1 MHQAGGKGN
10 CSEHHAVRVRHAV
23 SNSSS
28 MTTLHRH
35 SSQSWLAGVRAFS
48 IGVVAGALLAIHT
61 KRREGGSRRE
71 RLGGDATAQLL
82 AATEEMEGV
91 FQNILVGFLA
101 EPDQHSEQAFK
112 LSEAQK
118 AWVAYRDA
126 HIAAIY
132 PEGGEHGPV
141 SELTK
146 ASIRADLTR
155 QRTRQ
160 LREWWE

>member
-1 MHQAGGKGN
+1 
-10 CSEHHAVRVRHAV
+10 
-23 SNSSS
+23 

-35 SSQSWLAGVRAFS
+35 SRHSWLAGVRAFS

-61 KRREGGSRRE
+61 KRPRGDSRRE
-71 RLGGDATAQLL
+71 GLGGDATAQLL

-91 FQNILVGFLA
+91 LQNILVRILA
-101 EPDQHSEQAFK
+101 DPAEHPEQAFK
-112 LSEAQK
+112 FSEAQK

-132 PEGGEHGPV
+132 PEEGEHGPV
-141 SELTK
+141 AELTK

>member
-1 MHQAGGKGN
+1 
-10 CSEHHAVRVRHAV
+10 
-23 SNSSS
+23 

-35 SSQSWLAGVRAFS
+35 SRHSWLAGLRAFS
-48 IGVVAGALLAIHT
+48 ISAVAGALLAIHT
-61 KRREGGSRRE
+61 KRRGAGSRRE
-71 RLGGDATAQLL
+71 GLGGDAAAQLL

-91 FQNILVGFLA
+91 LQNILVRCLA
-101 EPDQHSEQAFK
+101 DPAEHPEQAFK
-112 LSEAQK
+112 FSEAQK
-118 AWVAYRDA
+118 AWAAYRDA

-132 PEGGEHGPV
+132 PEEGEHGPV
-141 SELTK
+141 AGLTK